1 MEKIENK
8 KRAHPEIAPEKK
20 NNLMNGKDTRN
31 QIKKFWYPE
40 KDKDGNIKTC
50 KVDHLKCID
59 FLREQGIRRYDVQE
73 DFTFIKITDNIIQE
87 VTTTYIQDFVIDYIK
102 TFYTTNKKNEEITE
116 EQVLNAFYRSPN
128 IYFSK
133 SKLSLIGNETLEINQ
148 DELDCSYFYF
158 INGFVEVSK
167 SCIRLRPYVELKGF
181 IWKDQ
186 IIEREFNPNAAE
198 KSNFQTFIFNIS
210 GQKESRFQSLKTII
224 GYLLHS
230 FYDYQLKAVN
240 LTDSKIGDFDEGRT
254 GKTLFGRALGKTK
267 NLVELAGKSFN
278 AEDEK
283 KYMEVG
289 IGTQIVHINDA
300 KNNLN
305 FELLYNDITDGMRV
319 RKLYLKPF
327 IVHAKL
333 IISSNKPLAVHG
345 SSAKA
350 RVIEFEFA
358 DHYSK
363 DYTPEH
369 EFGEWFFRDWNSE
382 AWECFDAFM
391 INCSHEYFIYGLIEP
406 DEINLSQ
413 RKLINETA
421 KEFAEFMDS
430 CFSSDSFPFIVFG
443 KEFDKKELYNRF
455 VREYE
460 DYGDGRNKITQRRF
474 TRWLQIYAVN
484 KKLSYRE
491 DKSGDLRS
499 MTFFQE

>member
-1 MEKIENK
+1 MNSTIETPTK
-8 KRAHPEIAPEKK
+8 KTDH
-20 NNLMNGKDTRN
+20 MNGKQAKN
-31 QIKKFWYPE
+31 QIKIFWFSE
-40 KDKDGNIKTC
+40 QDKEGNVKNC
-50 KVDHLKCID
+50 KVDHLKFID
-59 FLREQGIRRYDVQE
+59 FLKEQGFRRYDVQE
-73 DFTFIKITDNIIQE
+73 DFTFIKITDNIIEE
-87 VTTTYIQDFVIDYIK
+87 VTTTYIQDFVINYIK
-102 TFYTTNKKNEEITE
+102 SFYDANRKEEEITE

-133 SKLSLIGNETLEINQ
+133 SKLSLIGNETIEINQ
-148 DELDCSYFYF
+148 DEIDSSFFYF
-158 INGFVEVSK
+158 LNGFVHVSR
-167 SCIRLRPYVELKGF
+167 SGIYLHPYTDLKQY
-181 IWKDQ
+181 IWKNQ
-186 IIEREFNPNAAE
+186 IIERTFNPNARE
-198 KSNFQTFIFNIS
+198 KSNFQTFIWNIS

-254 GKTLFGRALGKTK
+254 GKTLLGRAAEKIK

-278 AEDEK
+278 PEDEK

-350 RVIEFEFA
+350 RVIEFELA

-363 DYTPEH
+363 DFTPEH

-430 CFSSDSFPFIVFG
+430 CFVHENEIPFIVIG
-443 KEFDKKELYNRF
+443 REFDKKELYNKF
-455 VREYE
+455 IKEYE

-474 TRWLQIYAVN
+474 TRWLQIFAIN
-484 KKLSYRE
+484 RKLTYRE